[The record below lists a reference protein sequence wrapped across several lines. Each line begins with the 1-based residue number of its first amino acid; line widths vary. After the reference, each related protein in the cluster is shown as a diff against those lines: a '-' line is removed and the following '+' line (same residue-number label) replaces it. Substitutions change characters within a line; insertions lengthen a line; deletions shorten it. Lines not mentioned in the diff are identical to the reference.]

1 MTKANSARK
10 LNKNLFYGKLRLNG
24 LTLEKLGKQLDPPVS
39 RFRACQI
46 VNEAS
51 PAHRIQEIASILK
64 SNIQT
69 LFPQN

>member
-1 MTKANSARK
+1 MSGSNSARK

-24 LTLEKLGKQLDPPVS
+24 LTLETLGKQLDPPVS

-46 VNEAS
+46 VNQAA
-51 PAHRIQEIASILK
+51 PAHRIQEIATLLK